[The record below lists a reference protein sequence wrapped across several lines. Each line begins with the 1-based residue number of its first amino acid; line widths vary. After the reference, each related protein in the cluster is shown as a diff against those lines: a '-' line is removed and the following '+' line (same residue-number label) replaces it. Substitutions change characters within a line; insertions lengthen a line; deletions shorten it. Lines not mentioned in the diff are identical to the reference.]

1 MYVKTQN
8 NEIVTYPYSVEQFRT
23 DNPNTSFPAE
33 ISDDLL
39 AEHDVYPVGYQ
50 PAPAYD
56 PATQRMVVSSQPS
69 LIDGSWVL
77 TKSIESKTAEQIT
90 AYTSSKESEVRTQ
103 RNTLLAQTDWC
114 ALSDVTMSADM
125 TTYRQA
131 LRDVPQQAGFPHSVT
146 WPTKPE

>member
-33 ISDDLL
+33 VSDDLL

-56 PATQRMVVSSQPS
+56 PATQRMVISSQPS

-77 TKSIESKTAEQIT
+77 TKSIENKTAEQIT
-90 AYTSSKESEVRTQ
+90 AYTASKESEVRTQ
-103 RNTLLAQTDWC
+103 RNALLAETDWC

>member
-8 NEIVTYPYSVEQFRT
+8 NEIVKYPYSVEQFRT

-33 ISDDLL
+33 VSDDLL

-77 TKSIESKTAEQIT
+77 TKSIEDKTAEQIT
-90 AYTSSKESEVRTQ
+90 AYTASKESEVRTH
-103 RNTLLAQTDWC
+103 RNTLLAETDWC

-125 TTYRQA
+125 TSYRQA
-131 LRDVPQQAGFPHSVT
+131 LRDVPEQAGFPHSVT